1 SIYSTKPPHTRIKRV
16 ARKTICFS
24 RSIKVH
30 EKAIDS
36 FIESIFSTNWRHNS
50 ISQEIKGS

>member
-1 SIYSTKPPHTRIKRV
+1 MTPHTRIKRV

-36 FIESIFSTNWRHNS
+36 FIESIFSTNWIHNS